1 VLVPYKKIQRE
12 KTYPSDVIVKHSD
25 NCAGFKVI
33 NLLFL
38 KTSKEQYI
46 HSEAALRFKPELT

>member
-1 VLVPYKKIQRE
+1 MRKFKE
-12 KTYPSDVIVKHSD
+12 KKTYPSDVIVKHSD
-25 NCAGFKVI
+25 NCVGFKVI

-46 HSEAALRFKPELT
+46 HNAGEAAPRFKPGLT